1 MLWKVRNSKN
11 FSSLVESS
19 VEPELSQKRSKLPV
33 GVHNFY
39 NKVKCRRLQRQ
50 LLCG

>member
-11 FSSLVESS
+11 FSSPVESS
-19 VEPELSQKRSKLPV
+19 VEPELSQKHSKLPV

-39 NKVKCRRLQRQ
+39 NKAKCRRLRRQ
-50 LLCG
+50 LSCG